1 LAIGNPAAGPYALE
15 TLAETGGSGVLA
27 YEDEIVEGMKI
38 LAETEGIF
46 TETAGGV
53 VVAGL
58 RRLVSQGKIKSE
70 DLTVAFITGN
80 GLKVQELVDDLVNPI
95 NIKPTYDSFQREMT
109 NYSSNN
115 GS

>member
-1 LAIGNPAAGPYALE
+1 MSIWTPVSWYLVTIEGLFPTPVASKVGILVPVGVQETVNQRAVTIGVY
-15 TLAETGGSGVLA
+15 
-27 YEDEIVEGMKI
+27 
-38 LAETEGIF
+38 
-46 TETAGGV
+46 